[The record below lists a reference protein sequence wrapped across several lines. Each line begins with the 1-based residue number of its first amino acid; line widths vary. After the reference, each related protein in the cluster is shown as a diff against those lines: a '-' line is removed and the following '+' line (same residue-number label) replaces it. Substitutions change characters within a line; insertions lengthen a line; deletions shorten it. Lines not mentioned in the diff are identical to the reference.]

1 MEQVKSLELLKKNDI
16 AVLELIDAE
25 VDKMLLKIVGVHY
38 DIDSIEDATE
48 DRKMLNKLSKAIND
62 KRIAI
67 EKTYMLD
74 FVPFKDKANSIKKKV
89 ESASSGV
96 DVQVKAVE
104 QKEKD
109 ERIDNVKF
117 LFATELEKFDFTV
130 ELDLVLNPKWHNKL
144 KDKEITNG
152 IQHALMVVESDLK
165 VISNLNSEFEDE
177 LTERYLKDLNLPIT
191 IEYKAT
197 LERAKE
203 VAESKIEKIEVKET
217 ISEFDFAT
225 PTISET
231 VKEYVITMK
240 CTKSAFENIQ
250 SILKSNNIKF
260 MV

>member
-1 MEQVKSLELLKKNDI
+1 MKYLQELVSVDLELLNLI
-16 AVLELIDAE
+16 EEEVEL
-25 VDKMLLKIVGVHY
+25 KLSKIEGVVY
-38 DIDSIEDATE
+38 DIDSIGEAKADKSE
-48 DRKMLNKLSKAIND
+48 LNKLAKSLNQ
-62 KRIAI
+62 KRIDI
-67 EKTYMLD
+67 EKEFMK
-74 FVPFKDKANSIKKKV
+74 PFTTFKAKVKTITDRIKTV
-89 ESASSGV
+89 SGEV
-96 DVQVKAVE
+96 DVQVKVVE

-152 IQHALMVVESDLK
+152 IQHALMVVENDLK

-240 CTKSAFENIQ
+240 CTKSAFENVQ

>member
-1 MEQVKSLELLKKNDI
+1 MKYLQELVSVDLELLNLI
-16 AVLELIDAE
+16 EEEVEL
-25 VDKMLLKIVGVHY
+25 KLSKIEGVVY
-38 DIDSIEDATE
+38 DIDSIGEAKADKSE
-48 DRKMLNKLSKAIND
+48 LNKLAKSLNQ
-62 KRIAI
+62 KRIDI
-67 EKTYMLD
+67 EKEFMK
-74 FVPFKDKANSIKKKV
+74 PFTTFKAKVKTITDRIKTV
-89 ESASSGV
+89 SGEV
-96 DVQVKAVE
+96 DVQVKVVE

-152 IQHALMVVESDLK
+152 IQHALMVVENDLK

-203 VAESKIEKIEVKET
+203 VAEAKVEKVEVVET
-217 ISEFDFAT
+217 PSEFDFGT
-225 PTISET
+225 PKIYE
-231 VKEYVITMK
+231 KEQEYVITMK
-240 CTKSAFENIQ
+240 CTKSAFENVQ